1 MRQSDEMT
9 QGPRSTT
16 TAAMARTIAGGLAYV
31 AEIARRWAP
40 YGARAAS
47 HQRASASGP
56 GWRSAAAHKPSGQVA
71 EACGEPTP
79 YGFP

>member
-1 MRQSDEMT
+1 MRQSDDMT

-16 TAAMARTIAGGLAYV
+16 SEAMARTIEGGLAYL
-31 AEIARRWAP
+31 ADIARRWAP
-40 YGARAAS
+40 YFARS
-47 HQRASASGP
+47 ESRQRASASRP
-56 GWRSAAAHKPSGQVA
+56 GWRSAAARKPSGQVA